1 MKNPTLILIPLIILA
16 IICGVLLFSYWHQD
30 DTVGPQI
37 RGERERTDH
46 VTQTV
51 TKTSEQYKDSEETT
65 PVETPEQ
72 VQREVNEIIEEPQVL
87 QVPEP
92 GAEDKEDSTEEPA
105 DPVAAAW
112 TRLEYI
118 SQNPQEWGEFSS
130 KATELMEQLTPMWRT
145 KISGETEEVIVLL
158 EELSKLH
165 DPRSAEIFVHYLN
178 GSWLW
183 VRYVEAALIAI
194 GPPSVPPLIHVLDQ
208 NSNFSNSFRRKRA
221 AKLLGIIGSEYQQE
235 LGSAV
240 EYVILPK
247 LEELAMLDPDY
258 YGVRVVASEAIS
270 HLSSY
275 ERDSTVASRIEE
287 KRQRIDRVTAT
298 AVETNG
304 QSQIPHA
311 IEPMG
316 ENGESLPAPE
326 EPANPV
332 TAAWARLEYISQ
344 NPQEWGEFSPE
355 AAELMVQLTPTWDFD
370 AELGEGLAEDA
381 FKLLKKLVSFQD
393 PRSAEVIANYINEGF
408 GLSNEAV
415 IPIGLPLVPALIPL
429 LDANT
434 RFEGRLKSVKILG
447 ILGEKHRHELGGAVE
462 HIILPKLELLA
473 ISDPSPII
481 QRRAHEA
488 ISRFSY
494 LLPDDA
500 AVTPEAIDRE
510 IIEDPQVLRTPE
522 PSEEYGKSPPAPE
535 KSADLV
541 AAAWARLEYISQ
553 NPQEW
558 SELSPEATEL
568 IAQLTPT
575 RTISTEEEM
584 EEVIVLLKKLGKL
597 RDSRSAEL
605 IINYFLEV
613 GLWEKPMKEALI
625 AIGPPSVPL
634 LIPLLEP
641 DTQLLG
647 KLIGAKLLGIIG
659 SEHRQE
665 LDGAVE
671 HIILPKLEKLV
682 TSDPSPRVRW
692 YASVAI
698 SRIHYRQQDNIVEP
712 PEQNK
717 GEITET
723 IEQPE
728 APHTP
733 EPTAADEEDL
743 TGQPTDP
750 VAAAWARLEYISQNL
765 QEWGEFSPEA
775 TKLMEQ
781 LTPTWVMRSEG
792 EGEEAI
798 ELLDQLTKLHDPR
811 SAEIFVNYIRAGV
824 GGRPMDAALI
834 RIGPPSVLPLISLL
848 TDNEGFLNREKAAEL
863 LGIIGF
869 EYQEELGDVV
879 EYILL
884 PKLKELATS
893 DPNLGVR
900 EVAGEAIARFSYQ
913 SSDNTVTA
921 EPDEPADPVAAA
933 WARLEYI
940 SQNPQEW
947 GEFSPEA
954 AELMAQL
961 TPTWVF
967 DEADGEGPAEDAMQ
981 LLVKLAS
988 FQDPRSAE
996 VIANYINE
1004 GFGLSNE
1011 DVVPIGP
1018 PLVPALLPFLD
1029 TNASFEGKLMSVD
1042 ILGILGEKH
1051 RHELGGAVEHII
1063 LPKLKQLAISDP
1075 SPVVQRCAHEAGAR
1089 LR

>member
-1 MKNPTLILIPLIILA
+1 M
-16 IICGVLLFSYWHQD
+16 
-30 DTVGPQI
+30 
-37 RGERERTDH
+37 ERERTDH
-46 VTQTV
+46 VTQTI
-51 TKTSEQYKDSEETT
+51 TETSEPHKDSEETT

-87 QVPEP
+87 QASEP
-92 GAEDKEDSTEEPA
+92 GVEDEEDPTEEPA

-208 NSNFSNSFRRKRA
+208 NGNFSNSFRRKRA

-270 HLSSY
+270 RLRSY
-275 ERDSTVASRIEE
+275 EQDSSVASQIEG
-287 KRQRIDRVTAT
+287 KRQRTDRVTAT
-298 AVETNG
+298 AAETNE

-311 IEPMG
+311 IEPVG
-316 ENGESLPAPE
+316 ENGESSPAPDK
-326 EPANPV
+326 PADPV

-355 AAELMVQLTPTWDFD
+355 AAELMAQLTPTWDFD

-408 GLSNEAV
+408 GLSNEDV

-434 RFEGRLKSVKILG
+434 SFEGRLMSVDILG
-447 ILGEKHRHELGGAVE
+447 ILGKKYRHELGGAVE
-462 HIILPKLELLA
+462 YIILPKLKALA
-473 ISDPSPII
+473 TSDPSPII
-481 QRRAHEA
+481 QRYAHEA
-488 ISRFSY
+488 IARFSY
-494 LLPDDA
+494 LPQDNA
-500 AVTPEAIDRE
+500 AETPEAVDREISE
-510 IIEDPQVLRTPE
+510 IIEDAQVLHTPE
-522 PSEEYGKSPPAPE
+522 PSEEYKESPPAPE
-535 KSADLV
+535 KSVDLV

-558 SELSPEATEL
+558 GELSPEATEL

-584 EEVIVLLKKLGKL
+584 EEVIVLLEKLCKL

-605 IINYFLEV
+605 IMNYFLEV

-634 LIPLLEP
+634 LIPLLDP

-665 LDGAVE
+665 LGGAVE

-682 TSDPSPRVRW
+682 TSDPSPKVRW

-698 SRIHYRQQDNIVEP
+698 SRILYRQQENTVEP
-712 PEQNK
+712 PERIK
-717 GEITET
+717 GEIDKT

-733 EPTAADEEDL
+733 EPTAEDEEDSTEEPADL
-743 TGQPTDP
+743 VD
-750 VAAAWARLEYISQNL
+750 AAWARLEYISQNL

-961 TPTWVF
+961 TPTWMF
-967 DEADGEGPAEDAMQ
+967 DEADGEGPAEDAFK
-981 LLVKLAS
+981 LLKELIS

-1011 DVVPIGP
+1011 DVVPIGL
-1018 PLVPALLPFLD
+1018 PLVPALIPLLD
-1029 TNASFEGKLMSVD
+1029 TNASFEGRLKSVK
-1042 ILGILGEKH
+1042 ILGILGDKH

-1063 LPKLKQLAISDP
+1063 LPKLKALATSDP
-1075 SPVVQRCAHEAGAR
+1075 SSVVQQRAHEAGAR